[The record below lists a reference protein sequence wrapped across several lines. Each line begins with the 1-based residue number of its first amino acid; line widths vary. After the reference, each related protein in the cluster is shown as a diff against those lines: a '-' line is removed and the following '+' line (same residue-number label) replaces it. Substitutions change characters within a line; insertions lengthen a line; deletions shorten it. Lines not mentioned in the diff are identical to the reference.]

1 MLSVGYVSS
10 ITRKKGRMSTI
21 PTDDLESP
29 LVKDFYS
36 VQLNRNDRFGP
47 CIKHSSGLKI
57 VITGMLEMKDARN
70 NKVNCTI

>member
-47 CIKHSSGLKI
+47 CIKHS
-57 VITGMLEMKDARN
+57 
-70 NKVNCTI
+70 